1 MPGTIKSSIGF
12 GTLLLDGIGDTIR
25 VSLSD
30 DPVKEVKVGNE
41 ILKSLGLRNRGV
53 KIISCP
59 SCARQG
65 FQVIDTVKILEKK
78 LSHIKTPVTLSIIGC
93 VVNGPGEAAYTDIG
107 ITGGGKGNNMLYLSG
122 LQTEKVP
129 TENIIEKVVEE
140 VQKKV
145 SELEKNK
152 MIPRKTIEDLIDKHS
167 LLEKDLSSGN
177 IDKKIF
183 AEKSKEYSDLNEII
197 HDTKKY
203 LSFEKDKKELEKI
216 IDDISSDE
224 ELKKMAKLELEEL
237 NEENKKNEKKL
248 KLFLLPKDEADKKNA
263 IIEIRAGTG
272 GLEASLFAADL
283 FRMYEKVSNKK
294 KWSLELISIS
304 RSEAGGLKE
313 VIASIKGTNIYS
325 TLKYESGVHRVQRVP
340 DTETQGRVH
349 TSAATV
355 AVLPE
360 AEEVDL
366 KINESD
372 LRIDVFR
379 AGGPGGQS
387 VNTTD
392 SAVRITH
399 IPTGLSVSQQDEKS
413 QHKNKAKGMKIL
425 RSRLYELER
434 SRIDLERSKDRKSKI
449 GTGDRSERIR
459 TYNFP
464 QGRVTDHRINLTL
477 HKLDEFLE
485 GEVFDEMIE
494 TLTLQAQEESLSN
507 L

>member
-1 MPGTIKSSIGF
+1 
-12 GTLLLDGIGDTIR
+12 
-25 VSLSD
+25 
-30 DPVKEVKVGNE
+30 
-41 ILKSLGLRNRGV
+41 
-53 KIISCP
+53 
-59 SCARQG
+59 
-65 FQVIDTVKILEKK
+65 
-78 LSHIKTPVTLSIIGC
+78 
-93 VVNGPGEAAYTDIG
+93 
-107 ITGGGKGNNMLYLSG
+107 
-122 LQTEKVP
+122 
-129 TENIIEKVVEE
+129 
-140 VQKKV
+140 
-145 SELEKNK
+145 
-152 MIPRKTIEDLIDKHS
+152 MIPEKTIEELITRHS
-167 LLEKDLSSGN
+167 SLEKDLASGN
-177 IDKKIF
+177 VDKKLF
-183 AEKSKEYSDLNEII
+183 AEKSKEYSDLNEIVNSA
-197 HDTKKY
+197 KKY
-203 LSFEKDKKELEKI
+203 ASYKNDKIELEKI
-216 IDDISSDE
+216 LNDKNSDE
-224 ELKKMAKLELEEL
+224 ELMKMAHTELSEL
-237 NEENKKNEKKL
+237 NAQFDKNEKKL

-272 GLEASLFAADL
+272 GLEASLFAGDL
-283 FRMYEKVSNKK
+283 FKMYEKVCNKK

-304 RSEAGGLKE
+304 RSDAGGLKE
-313 VIASIKGTNIYS
+313 VIASIKGNNIYS

-366 KINESD
+366 KINETD

-399 IPTGLSVSQQDEKS
+399 IPSGLSVSQQDEKS

-425 RSRLYELER
+425 RARLYELER
-434 SRIDLERSKDRKSKI
+434 SRIDQERSADRKNKI

-477 HKLDEFLE
+477 HKLEEFLE
-485 GEVFDEMIE
+485 GEAFDEIIE
-494 TLTLQAQEESLSN
+494 SLSLKAQEESLSK

>member
-1 MPGTIKSSIGF
+1 
-12 GTLLLDGIGDTIR
+12 
-25 VSLSD
+25 
-30 DPVKEVKVGNE
+30 
-41 ILKSLGLRNRGV
+41 
-53 KIISCP
+53 
-59 SCARQG
+59 
-65 FQVIDTVKILEKK
+65 
-78 LSHIKTPVTLSIIGC
+78 
-93 VVNGPGEAAYTDIG
+93 
-107 ITGGGKGNNMLYLSG
+107 
-122 LQTEKVP
+122 
-129 TENIIEKVVEE
+129 
-140 VQKKV
+140 
-145 SELEKNK
+145 
-152 MIPRKTIEDLIDKHS
+152 MIPQKTIEDLISKHS
-167 LLEKDLSSGN
+167 SLERDLSSGE
-177 IDKKIF
+177 IDKKLF
-183 AEKSKEYSDLNEII
+183 AEKSKEYADVNEII
-197 HDTKKY
+197 KNAKKY
-203 LSFEKDKKELEKI
+203 LSYEQDKKELEKI
-216 IDDISSDE
+216 LNDNSADK
-224 ELKKMAKLELEEL
+224 ELKNMAELELMEL
-237 NEENKKNEKKL
+237 KTQFESNEKKL

-272 GLEASLFAADL
+272 GLEASLFASDL
-283 FRMYEKVSNKK
+283 FKMYEKVSHKK
-294 KWSLELISIS
+294 KWILELISIS
-304 RSEAGGLKE
+304 RSDAGGLKE

-425 RSRLYELER
+425 RARLYELER
-434 SRIDLERSKDRKSKI
+434 SRIDQERSQDRKSKI

-464 QGRVTDHRINLTL
+464 QGRVTDHRINLTI
-477 HKLDEFLE
+477 HKLEEFLE
-485 GEVFDEMIE
+485 GEAFDEMIE
-494 TLTLQAQEESLSN
+494 TLTLQAQEESLNN
-507 L
+507 LN

>member
-1 MPGTIKSSIGF
+1 MIPKKNIDDLISKHINLEKELSS
-12 GTLLLDGIGDTIR
+12 
-25 VSLSD
+25 
-30 DPVKEVKVGNE
+30 GN
-41 ILKSLGLRNRGV
+41 
-53 KIISCP
+53 
-59 SCARQG
+59 
-65 FQVIDTVKILEKK
+65 LEKK
-78 LSHIKTPVTLSIIGC
+78 L
-93 VVNGPGEAAYTDIG
+93 
-107 ITGGGKGNNMLYLSG
+107 
-122 LQTEKVP
+122 
-129 TENIIEKVVEE
+129 
-140 VQKKV
+140 
-145 SELEKNK
+145 
-152 MIPRKTIEDLIDKHS
+152 
-167 LLEKDLSSGN
+167 
-177 IDKKIF
+177 F

-197 HDTKKY
+197 NDAKIY
-203 LSFEKDKKELEKI
+203 ISFENEKIDLEKI
-216 IDDISSDE
+216 INDKESDNE
-224 ELKKMAKLELEEL
+224 IRSMAQQELDELKMNYQKS
-237 NEENKKNEKKL
+237 EKKL
-248 KLFLLPKDEADKKNA
+248 KFFLLPKDEADKKNA

-272 GLEASLFAADL
+272 GLEASLFAGDL
-283 FRMYEKVSNKK
+283 FKMYEKVCNKK

-304 RSEAGGLKE
+304 KSEAGGLKE
-313 VIASIKGTNIYS
+313 VIASIRGSNIYS

-360 AEEVDL
+360 AEEVDV
-366 KINESD
+366 KINDSD

-399 IPTGLSVSQQDEKS
+399 IPTGISVSQQDEKS

-425 RSRLYELER
+425 RSRIYELER
-434 SRIDLERSKDRKSKI
+434 LRIDQERSKDRKTKI

-477 HKLDEFLE
+477 HKLEEFLE
-485 GEVFDEMIE
+485 GEAFDEMIE
-494 TLTLQAQEESLSN
+494 TLTLQAQEESLSK

>member
-1 MPGTIKSSIGF
+1 
-12 GTLLLDGIGDTIR
+12 
-25 VSLSD
+25 
-30 DPVKEVKVGNE
+30 
-41 ILKSLGLRNRGV
+41 
-53 KIISCP
+53 
-59 SCARQG
+59 
-65 FQVIDTVKILEKK
+65 
-78 LSHIKTPVTLSIIGC
+78 
-93 VVNGPGEAAYTDIG
+93 
-107 ITGGGKGNNMLYLSG
+107 
-122 LQTEKVP
+122 
-129 TENIIEKVVEE
+129 
-140 VQKKV
+140 
-145 SELEKNK
+145 
-152 MIPRKTIEDLIDKHS
+152 MIPKKTIEDLISKHL
-167 LLEKDLSSGN
+167 LLEKELSSGEV
-177 IDKKIF
+177 DKKLF
-183 AEKSKEYSDLNEII
+183 AEKSKEYSDLNEIVE
-197 HDTKKY
+197 DAKKY
-203 LSFEKDKKELEKI
+203 FSYDNEKQDLEKI
-216 IDDISSDE
+216 LEDSSSDDDFKSMAQN
-224 ELKKMAKLELEEL
+224 ELVSLKSENELR
-237 NEENKKNEKKL
+237 EKKL

-272 GLEASLFAADL
+272 GLEASLFASDL
-283 FRMYEKVSNKK
+283 FKMYEKVSHKK
-294 KWSLELISIS
+294 KWDLELISMS
-304 RSEAGGLKE
+304 QSEAGGLKE
-313 VIASIKGTNIYS
+313 VIATIKGKNIYS

-366 KINESD
+366 KINDSD

-425 RSRLYELER
+425 RSRLYDLER
-434 SRIDLERSKDRKSKI
+434 SRIDQERSQDRKSKI

-477 HKLDEFLE
+477 HKLEEFLE
-485 GEVFDEMIE
+485 GEAFDEKIE
-494 TLTLQAQEESLSN
+494 TLTLQAQEEKLSN
-507 L
+507 LD

>member
-1 MPGTIKSSIGF
+1 
-12 GTLLLDGIGDTIR
+12 
-25 VSLSD
+25 
-30 DPVKEVKVGNE
+30 
-41 ILKSLGLRNRGV
+41 
-53 KIISCP
+53 
-59 SCARQG
+59 
-65 FQVIDTVKILEKK
+65 
-78 LSHIKTPVTLSIIGC
+78 
-93 VVNGPGEAAYTDIG
+93 
-107 ITGGGKGNNMLYLSG
+107 
-122 LQTEKVP
+122 
-129 TENIIEKVVEE
+129 
-140 VQKKV
+140 
-145 SELEKNK
+145 
-152 MIPRKTIEDLIDKHS
+152 MIPLKTIEELISKHS
-167 LLEKDLSSGN
+167 ILEKDLSSGK
-177 IDKKIF
+177 IDKKHF

-197 HDTKKY
+197 IDAKKY
-203 LSFEKDKKELEKI
+203 LTFDKD
-216 IDDISSDE
+216 
-224 ELKKMAKLELEEL
+224 KLELQKILDDQNTDNELLNMAEIEL
-237 NEENKKNEKKL
+237 NELKSQYIKIEKKL

-283 FRMYEKVSNKK
+283 YKMYEKISNKK

-313 VIASIKGTNIYS
+313 VIASIKGNNIYS

-379 AGGPGGQS
+379 SGGPGGQS

-434 SRIDLERSKDRKSKI
+434 SRIDKERSQDRKSKI

-477 HKLDEFLE
+477 HKLEEFLE
-485 GEVFDEMIE
+485 GEVFDEIIE
-494 TLTLQAQEESLSN
+494 SLTLQAQEESLSS